1 MNFSQQIESA
11 EDRTKL
17 YMENN
22 PSLKL
27 RAELLLNWLKDVGE
41 VDDDTTLEDV
51 IFVGDFY
58 DLDRFSVE
66 GSEYSVGDEDE
77 VRKSCEESIR
87 DQIYSEGLQVFN
99 KDFLKSHIDEKDVK
113 RYAEDFFSQDIYEYP
128 EAYFDDSERM
138 LSRKQRE
145 QLDIL
150 LMKMNRLE
158 QSIKQFEQGK
168 KGPNADWFNKKISE
182 FEEIIDEY
190 SIEITEI
197 QEDPQGDFPD
207 ELVDNMVEEKMKE
220 VNRDPWDFIESY
232 DVDWEQFVDTD
243 SMIEE
248 AIDTDGYGHYLAT
261 YDGEAHEVYDDG
273 DLFYIMRID

>member
-1 MNFSQQIESA
+1 MNFSQQTESA

-17 YMENN
+17 YMY

-27 RAELLLNWLKDVGE
+27 RAELLLTWLKDVGE
-41 VDDDTTLEDV
+41 VDEDTTLEDV

-58 DLDRFSVE
+58 YLDRFSVE

>member
-1 MNFSQQIESA
+1 MNFSQQTESA

-27 RAELLLNWLKDVGE
+27 RAELLLTWLKDVGE
-41 VDDDTTLEDV
+41 VDEDTTLEDV

-150 LMKMNRLE
+150 LMKMTRLE

>member
-1 MNFSQQIESA
+1 MNFSQQTESA

-27 RAELLLNWLKDVGE
+27 KANLLLNWLKDVG
-41 VDDDTTLEDV
+41 
-51 IFVGDFY
+51 
-58 DLDRFSVE
+58 DLDEDATLDDLIFGGDYYDMAKFIVE
-66 GSEYSVGDEDE
+66 GREYAVGDEDE
-77 VRKSCEESIR
+77 VRKSCEDSIK
-87 DQIYSEGLQVFN
+87 DQIYSEGIQIFK
-99 KDFLKSHIDEKDVK
+99 KDFLKSHVDEKNVK
-113 RYAEDFFSQDIYEYP
+113 RYAKDFFNEDIYNYP
-128 EAYFDDSERM
+128 EAYFDDNERM

-150 LMKMNRLE
+150 LMKMNRLK

-168 KGPNADWFNKKISE
+168 KGPNDDWFNKKISE

-197 QEDPQGDFPD
+197 QEDPKGEFPD
-207 ELVDNMVEEKMKE
+207 ELIDNKLEEKLKE
-220 VNRDPWDFIESY
+220 VNQDLWDFIESY
-232 DVDWEQFVDTD
+232 DLEWEQFVDTD

-248 AIDTDGYGHYLAT
+248 AIGLDGYGHFLAR

>member
-1 MNFSQQIESA
+1 MNFSQQTESA

-27 RAELLLNWLKDVGE
+27 RAELLLTWLKDVGE
-41 VDDDTTLEDV
+41 VDEDTTLEDV

-248 AIDTDGYGHYLAT
+248 AIDTDGYGQYLAT

>member
-1 MNFSQQIESA
+1 
-11 EDRTKL
+11 
-17 YMENN
+17 MENN

-27 RAELLLNWLKDVGE
+27 RAELLLTWLKDVGE
-41 VDDDTTLEDV
+41 VDEDTTLEDV

-66 GSEYSVGDEDE
+66 GTEYSVGDEDE

-113 RYAEDFFSQDIYEYP
+113 RYAEEFFNEDIYNYP
-128 EAYFDDSERM
+128 EAYFEDSERM

-150 LMKMNRLE
+150 LMKMNRLK

-197 QEDPQGDFPD
+197 QEDPQGEFPD
-207 ELVDNMVEEKMKE
+207 ELIDNMVEEKMRE

-232 DVDWEQFVDTD
+232 DVDWEQFVDED

>member
-1 MNFSQQIESA
+1 MNFSQQTESA

-27 RAELLLNWLKDVGE
+27 RAELLLTWLKDVGE
-41 VDDDTTLEDV
+41 VDEDTTLEDV

>member
-1 MNFSQQIESA
+1 MNFSQQTESA

-27 RAELLLNWLKDVGE
+27 RAELLLTWLKDVGE
-41 VDDDTTLEDV
+41 VDEDTTLEDV

-66 GSEYSVGDEDE
+66 GTEYSVGDEDE

-113 RYAEDFFSQDIYEYP
+113 RYAEEFFNEDIYNYP
-128 EAYFDDSERM
+128 EAYFEDSERM

-150 LMKMNRLE
+150 LMKMNRLK

-197 QEDPQGDFPD
+197 QEDPQGEFPD
-207 ELVDNMVEEKMKE
+207 ELIDNMVEEKMRE

-232 DVDWEQFVDTD
+232 DVDWEQFVDED

-261 YDGEAHEVYDDG
+261 YDGEAHEVYADG
-273 DLFYIMRID
+273 DLFYVMRID

>member
-1 MNFSQQIESA
+1 MNFSQQTESA

-27 RAELLLNWLKDVGE
+27 RAELLLTWLKDVGE
-41 VDDDTTLEDV
+41 VDEDTTLEDV

-66 GSEYSVGDEDE
+66 GTEYSVGDEDE
-77 VRKSCEESIR
+77 VRKSCEEYIK
-87 DQIYSEGLQVFN
+87 DQIYSEGIQIFN
-99 KDFLKSHIDEKDVK
+99 KDFLKSHVDEKEVK
-113 RYAEDFFSQDIYEYP
+113 WYAKDFFNEDIYNYP

-150 LMKMNRLE
+150 LMKMNRLK

-197 QEDPQGDFPD
+197 QEDPQGEFPD
-207 ELVDNMVEEKMKE
+207 ELIDNMVEEKMRE

-232 DVDWEQFVDTD
+232 DVDWEQFVDED

-261 YDGEAHEVYDDG
+261 YDGEAHEVYADG
-273 DLFYIMRID
+273 DLFYVMRID